1 MKNRALLDENYS
13 DFDDNYLNYEE
24 YTIQRIR
31 NNSNMIY
38 SMKNYLQEP
47 DEDED
52 YDYTDVEEKKEKR
65 NKGPVWI
72 RQELNTELII
82 FLTIINIIFIIFII
96 SNWLYFEY
104 IKYEKEEDEEDE
116 EGENKSQGELNSM
129 NNNANIENK
138 TKEEEVS
145 FSLFAAIKKLLFSDI
160 NVLIWNLIIGILAI
174 ISINYHFLYSV
185 QLFTMFFLI
194 DTMYT
199 VIFSVQMRYKQFLAA
214 GFLILI
220 VSLFFAMIKYKWFT
234 APDECVTY
242 SECFFDMLNSGI
254 RGGSGMGFGI
264 KKLGQEGYLIEF
276 LLEWTLF
283 FIVMLI
289 LLNIINGVI
298 VDTFLELREKSNEE
312 NETKLNICYICSLH
326 RTLFEKRGIDFEYH
340 KDHEHNIMNYFDYIY
355 KIEITDES
363 DLNSLDYQ
371 VRQSIKTKR
380 TDFFPINT
388 CVSFNS
394 NKTNAN

>member
-1 MKNRALLDENYS
+1 M
-13 DFDDNYLNYEE
+13 F
-24 YTIQRIR
+24 I
-31 NNSNMIY
+31 
-38 SMKNYLQEP
+38 
-47 DEDED
+47 
-52 YDYTDVEEKKEKR
+52 
-65 NKGPVWI
+65 
-72 RQELNTELII
+72 
-82 FLTIINIIFIIFII
+82 IIN
-96 SNWLYFEY
+96 WVYFEY
-104 IKYEKEEDEEDE
+104 IKFEKDEDDE
-116 EGENKSQGELNSM
+116 NESGENKSQNESHSHSATNNPNLN
-129 NNNANIENK
+129 ENK
-138 TKEEEVS
+138 ANNDDDS
-145 FSLFAAIKKLLFSDI
+145 FSIFDTFKKLIFSDI
-160 NVLIWNLIIGILAI
+160 QVLIWNLLIGIIAI
-174 ISINYHFLYSV
+174 FSIDYHFLYSV

-220 VSLFFAMIKYKWFT
+220 VSLFFSMIKYKWFT

-355 KIEITDES
+355 KIEMTDES

-388 CVSFNS
+388 CVSFSNS
-394 NKTNAN
+394 NKNSN